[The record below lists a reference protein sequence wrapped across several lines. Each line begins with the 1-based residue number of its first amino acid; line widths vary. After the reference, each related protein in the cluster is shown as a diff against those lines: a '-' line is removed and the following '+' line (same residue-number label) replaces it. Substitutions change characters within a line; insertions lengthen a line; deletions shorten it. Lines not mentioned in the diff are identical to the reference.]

1 MCSRCADKIS
11 TFYVKHKEAKCPLYA
26 SYYCGLCAKYGHLQA
41 GCPRQKA
48 VLSKKLVAS
57 EEEADSD
64 TEEEEVLEIKDDNQA
79 IAAFLAA
86 RGLPVSK
93 KAAENR
99 ETLEEYAEDEDLE
112 LVRVWQA
119 KINLPAGF
127 ALPGAGSSPLPGAG
141 SAALPVP
148 PLARQSQ
155 SLAKKPAAAGKTTE
169 PTKATIQIAASVT
182 SNMTV
187 QQFIQ
192 GLTDRGIE
200 LPKKYAV
207 QVGARLLVSFKNL
220 TSKDVIQI
228 VSKV

>member
-1 MCSRCADKIS
+1 MCSRCVDKIS

-41 GCPRQKA
+41 TCPRQKS
-48 VLSKKLVAS
+48 VLSKKLVVA
-57 EEEADSD
+57 EEAV
-64 TEEEEVLEIKDDNQA
+64 EVEGPKEVLEIKDDNQV

-112 LVRVWQA
+112 LVRSWQA
-119 KINLPAGF
+119 KINLPAGSS
-127 ALPGAGSSPLPGAG
+127 LPGAGVPPLPGSG
-141 SAALPVP
+141 FTPVAASGKGGTPAPGTKPLKPVV
-148 PLARQSQ
+148 
-155 SLAKKPAAAGKTTE
+155 
-169 PTKATIQIAASVT
+169 QITASVT
-182 SNMTV
+182 SNMTI
-187 QQFIQ
+187 QQFLQ
-192 GLTDRGIE
+192 GLTERGIE

-207 QVGARLLVSFKNL
+207 QVGTRLLVSFKNL
-220 TSKDVIQI
+220 TSKDIIQI

>member
-1 MCSRCADKIS
+1 MCSRCVDKIS

-41 GCPRQKA
+41 TCPRQKA
-48 VLSKKLVAS
+48 VLSKKLVVS
-57 EEEADSD
+57 EEAVEIEDPK
-64 TEEEEVLEIKDDNQA
+64 EVLEIKDDNQV

-112 LVRVWQA
+112 LVRSWQA

-127 ALPGAGSSPLPGAG
+127 GSVPGAFASGAATGSSTKPL
-141 SAALPVP
+141 
-148 PLARQSQ
+148 
-155 SLAKKPAAAGKTTE
+155 KPA
-169 PTKATIQIAASVT
+169 IQITASVT
-182 SNMTV
+182 SNMTI
-187 QQFIQ
+187 QQFLQ
-192 GLTDRGIE
+192 GLTERGIE

-207 QVGARLLVSFKNL
+207 QVGTRLLVSFKNL
-220 TSKDVIQI
+220 TSKDIIQI
-228 VSKV
+228 VSKA

>member
-1 MCSRCADKIS
+1 MCSRCVDKIS

-41 GCPRQKA
+41 TCPRQKS
-48 VLSKKLVAS
+48 VLSKKLVVA
-57 EEEADSD
+57 EEAVEVEDPK
-64 TEEEEVLEIKDDNQA
+64 EVLEIKDDNQV

-112 LVRVWQA
+112 LVRSWQA
-119 KINLPAGF
+119 KINLPGAGVPPLPAGSSA
-127 ALPGAGSSPLPGAG
+127 ALPGAGSG
-141 SAALPVP
+141 V
-148 PLARQSQ
+148 
-155 SLAKKPAAAGKTTE
+155 KPAPGSS
-169 PTKATIQIAASVT
+169 TKPLKPAVQITASVT
-182 SNMTV
+182 SNMTI
-187 QQFIQ
+187 QQFLQ
-192 GLTDRGIE
+192 GLTERGIE

-228 VSKV
+228 VSKA